1 MSSVVT
7 ELKKQN
13 KTNLFNSMLKHMVG
27 GIESKEAFLSL
38 VLKIF
43 GSSLLA
49 TRSYAL
55 VFMSLLLHRVGVQE
69 MLVQ

>member
-1 MSSVVT
+1 M
-7 ELKKQN
+7 
-13 KTNLFNSMLKHMVG
+13 MG

-43 GSSLLA
+43 GSSFLA

-55 VFMSLLLHRVGVQE
+55 VILMSLLLHRAGVQE